1 MSASAKTNYL
11 IFAAFV
17 AFLSISTL
25 PQLSR
30 GQSECFMV
38 KWSLYFR
45 GSRPK
50 PKGTHKYRASL
61 DIEFAQLSLRNIAML
76 AASVWF
82 TCNIQSPWLS
92 ATSTFSSFLPTT
104 GHAWFVW
111 RAFSYVTANQGY
123 VRRTHTS
130 KSESLL
136 ARVIRGR
143 RCCCAR
149 ARPVSH
155 VIYQWEEKFHRPPSA
170 THDMRR
176 KICSDMRF
184 MAQCRLCA
192 SAS

>member
-1 MSASAKTNYL
+1 MTESKRREIVSYVRPIVAIFTVLLVHSESIVSIETFLTERRFVFCSANKCQLSFVVMSASAKTNYL

-82 TCNIQSPWLS
+82 TCNIQSP
-92 ATSTFSSFLPTT
+92 
-104 GHAWFVW
+104 
-111 RAFSYVTANQGY
+111 
-123 VRRTHTS
+123 
-130 KSESLL
+130 
-136 ARVIRGR
+136 
-143 RCCCAR
+143 
-149 ARPVSH
+149 
-155 VIYQWEEKFHRPPSA
+155 
-170 THDMRR
+170 
-176 KICSDMRF
+176 
-184 MAQCRLCA
+184 
-192 SAS
+192 